1 MVAGRRWRVHG
12 ASKPRFGCGRSWE
25 AAGGRWLT
33 TTLVV
38 GGDGVADWF
47 AGGEEQTAME
57 GNWGKMTLDLGLGRR
72 SHGRRFGGPRADF
85 YVRAVRSLCAVGL

>member
-47 AGGEEQTAME
+47 AGGEEQTGM
-57 GNWGKMTLDLGLGRR
+57 KKL
-72 SHGRRFGGPRADF
+72 
-85 YVRAVRSLCAVGL
+85 